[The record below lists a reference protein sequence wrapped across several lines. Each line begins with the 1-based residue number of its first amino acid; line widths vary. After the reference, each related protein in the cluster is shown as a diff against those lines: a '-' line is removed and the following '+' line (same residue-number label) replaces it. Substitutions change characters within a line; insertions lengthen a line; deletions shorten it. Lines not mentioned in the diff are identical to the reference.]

1 MRGLF
6 PKKKSKLPPQ
16 GKAIAAAT
24 ALLAVGSGTMDDKQV
39 GRMLREQV
47 GLNWTLLT
55 AVQYLTG
62 KEAIG
67 ALKALP
73 ADWNEAGLNRSQL
86 FAAVALA
93 HDMAANL
100 HPKSPLS
107 AGSLVRH
114 FKLHREE

>member
-55 AVQYLTG
+55 AIQYLTG
-62 KEAIG
+62 HEAIG
-67 ALKALP
+67 ALETLP
-73 ADWNEAGLNRSQL
+73 ADWNEEGLNRAQL
-86 FAAVALA
+86 FAAVAMA

-100 HPKSPLS
+100 HPNAPLS
-107 AGSLVRH
+107 AGLHVKH
-114 FKLHREE
+114 FKRPKD